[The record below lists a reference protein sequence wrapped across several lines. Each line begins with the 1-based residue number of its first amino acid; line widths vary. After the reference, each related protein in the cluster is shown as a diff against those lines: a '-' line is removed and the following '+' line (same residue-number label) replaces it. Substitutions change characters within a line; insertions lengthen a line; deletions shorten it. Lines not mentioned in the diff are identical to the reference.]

1 MSFHLGLQRDRF
13 TGNHEIAVATMMN
26 RPRLLHCRVDPGL
39 DDLKDKKA
47 IPLYQAGVGHPA
59 FEIGI
64 AFVDERC
71 GDVGRRPGREAKG
84 CELVDLRP

>member
-1 MSFHLGLQRDRF
+1 MLLHLGLQRDRF

-26 RPRLLHCRVDPGL
+26 CPRLLHCRVDPGL
-39 DDLKDKKA
+39 DDLKNKES
-47 IPLYQAGVGHPA
+47 IQCHQTGVGHPA

-71 GDVGRRPGREAKG
+71 GDVHRRFGRQAEG
-84 CELVDLRP
+84 CELVDLCP